1 MDKISE
7 FEAAQKE
14 IRTLDHHGN
23 SICSEAVLRQFQR
36 RNSFGLDRNKRIYRI
51 FQSDYLQNDIDGG
64 FLTLPKASNSAW
76 NDALENPLSGVY
88 DIDVGT
94 GFDIHLGSLV
104 SSFHALCW
112 THRADSTPDDWTE
125 FSHGKDSVRIST
137 TVGKLMDRI
146 MRVEDPAFMYRAWLI
161 EVDYKASSLIKSMQ
175 NPAEVYRRMECQQG
189 ALLAL
194 SAAVVR
200 TAYTDE
206 DEVRLLFDPSIVPT
220 FSGSIPTEKSGLLRI
235 RFEWENF
242 IDSQEANPHLAGP

>member
-14 IRTLDHHGN
+14 IRTLDFQGN
-23 SICSEAVLRQFQR
+23 SIRSDPAFRQFQR

-51 FQSDYLQNDIDGG
+51 FQSDYLQNDIVGG

-76 NDALENPLSGVY
+76 NDALENPLSSVY
-88 DIDVGT
+88 DTDLAT

-112 THRADSTPDDWTE
+112 THRAQSTPDDWAD

-137 TVGKLMDRI
+137 TVGKLMDRV

-161 EVDYKASSLIKSMQ
+161 EVEYKDPALIKSMQ

-206 DEVRLLFDPSIVPT
+206 DEIRLLFDPSVVPA
-220 FSGSIPTEKSGLLRI
+220 FSGGLPTENPGLLRI
-235 RFEWENF
+235 PFDWEDF
-242 IDSQEANPHLAGP
+242 IDSRETNPYSTGT